1 MSQKKIQIFVSSTYT
16 DLKIE
21 RQAAVEAILS
31 SGHIPAGM
39 ELFSAGDESQMSV
52 IERWI
57 DESDV
62 YLLILG
68 GRYGSIEKDS
78 GKSYIQLEYEY
89 AIKMGKPLFSLVI
102 TERALEEK
110 IKSEGSSV
118 IEKENSKE
126 LNLFRSNVLNNLVKF
141 WDDKKDIKLA
151 IHETIS
157 DFLYRKELV
166 GWIRRDDIS
175 LHSSQEF
182 QQLSSELAGVK
193 LAIERYRKNV
203 VESNRKRHENRLL
216 PTLNISGVWQC
227 YEKATTIELFEYAGA
242 IVSHFI
248 TGSHE
253 HWLYGI
259 WAPENTEVQTQIWRK
274 ENIAY
279 EGKEKRITI
288 MFGRIYNIT
297 DTSFSTELFA
307 SDGKADLFYDFSEH
321 VTWKKLKA
329 TTNLLKD

>member
-39 ELFSAGDESQMSV
+39 ELFSAGDESQLSV

-68 GRYGSIEKDS
+68 GRYGSIEKNS

-89 AIKMGKPLFSLVI
+89 AIKKGKPLFSLVI
-102 TERALEEK
+102 SDKALEDK
-110 IKSEGSSV
+110 IKLEGSSV
-118 IEKENSKE
+118 IERENSKE
-126 LNLFRSNVLNNLVKF
+126 LLAFRINVLNNLVKF
-141 WDDKKDIKLA
+141 WDDTKDIKLS

-157 DFLYRKELV
+157 DIIYRKDLV

-175 LHSSQEF
+175 LHSAQEF
-182 QQLSSELAGVK
+182 LELSSELAGVK

-203 VESNRKRHENRLL
+203 IESNRKRFENKLL
-216 PTLNISGVWQC
+216 PTLNISGIWQC
-227 YEKATTIELFEYAGA
+227 QEKATTIELFEYAGA

-259 WAPENTEVQTQIWRK
+259 WSPENTEVQTQIWRK
-274 ENIAY
+274 ENVAY
-279 EGKEKRITI
+279 AGLEKRATI

-297 DTSFSTELFA
+297 DSSFSTEIFA
-307 SDGKADLFYDFSEH
+307 SDGKADLFYDFRELL
-321 VTWKKLKA
+321 TWKKLKNS
-329 TTNLLKD
+329 TN